1 MSRLWRA
8 VLESASASFAACF
21 ASIWELRLGVAQTRR
36 VLLAKQLIHETR
48 LPMTEVAFAAGF
60 GSIRR
65 FNETFQALFDRAPGA
80 LRRANRPEI
89 SAGAQ
94 GEVSILLRY
103 QPPYDWP
110 AMLKFLRQRAI
121 PSVESIA
128 EGAYRRTIELGG
140 VQGTLSV
147 RPADGNAVRAT
158 IRFAKLSALPAIIAQ
173 LRRVFDL
180 AADPVAIAAHLKQ
193 DPTLAP
199 LIAARPGLRVPGA
212 WDEFEQAVRAV
223 LGHEIAVAAAVRLAE
238 RLVAAHS
245 QPLAGPDRDLT
256 V

>member
-1 MSRLWRA
+1 
-8 VLESASASFAACF
+8 
-21 ASIWELRLGVAQTRR
+21 
-36 VLLAKQLIHETR
+36 
-48 LPMTEVAFAAGF
+48 MTEVAFAAGF

-147 RPADGNAVRAT
+147 RPADGNALRAT
-158 IRFAKLSALPAIIAQ
+158 IRFAKLSALPAIIAR

-180 AADPVAIAAHLKQ
+180 ACRSCRHRRPSQTRPDAR
-193 DPTLAP
+193 AP
-199 LIAARPGLRVPGA
+199 DRGPAGLTRAGRMGR
-212 WDEFEQAVRAV
+212 VRA
-223 LGHEIAVAAAVRLAE
+223 GG
-238 RLVAAHS
+238 
-245 QPLAGPDRDLT
+245 AGGFGA
-256 V
+256 